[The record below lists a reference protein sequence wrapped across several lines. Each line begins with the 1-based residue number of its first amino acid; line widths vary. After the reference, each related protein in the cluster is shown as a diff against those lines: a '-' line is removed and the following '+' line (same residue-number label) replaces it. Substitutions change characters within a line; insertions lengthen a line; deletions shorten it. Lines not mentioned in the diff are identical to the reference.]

1 MPMGDDFT
9 EISKN
14 DVIAAVIKM
23 VQYVRE
29 NTTEMNGKTESL
41 STEIEDIKKKQMEIY
56 KWKNTI
62 TEIKTHQGRS
72 IAEWRW

>member
-56 KWKNTI
+56 K
-62 TEIKTHQGRS
+62 
-72 IAEWRW
+72 